1 MKPSR
6 VVLSF
11 DDGRKDNYDI
21 VIPIL
26 EKYCLTATFNI
37 STAYVDKSINV
48 SDRPC
53 LNEPMTIENIK
64 AIYGKGFEIA
74 CHGDRHKNDIED
86 IRRGYKKLSTW
97 LQWGKNFKPG
107 FASPNS
113 RLLEEDIRIGIDK
126 YQEMFAYVR
135 IAAYNK
141 TSLLRRIVRKIA
153 HISHS
158 LVLYKISF
166 MNCVGGMH
174 NNFIVASVPIIHVTT
189 VNQIKAII
197 MAAQVEHKDCV
208 LMFHSILPQ
217 MAPYYDD
224 TFTWD
229 VDCFDELCKW
239 LRDGIDSKNLNVVRT
254 MDLCDI

>member
-126 YQEMFAYVR
+126 Y
-135 IAAYNK
+135 
-141 TSLLRRIVRKIA
+141 
-153 HISHS
+153 
-158 LVLYKISF
+158 
-166 MNCVGGMH
+166 
-174 NNFIVASVPIIHVTT
+174 
-189 VNQIKAII
+189 
-197 MAAQVEHKDCV
+197 
-208 LMFHSILPQ
+208 
-217 MAPYYDD
+217 
-224 TFTWD
+224 
-229 VDCFDELCKW
+229 
-239 LRDGIDSKNLNVVRT
+239 
-254 MDLCDI
+254 